1 MFLFFSEKLM
11 LRAFKIAVLPDLVAC
26 LFYGRCGV
34 LRRLIY
40 LFIYL
45 FSVGVLRCGEIRF
58 VLGAFVRARSARSE
72 ASSERGA

>member
-1 MFLFFSEKLM
+1 M

-40 LFIYL
+40 LIIYL
-45 FSVGVLRCGEIRF
+45 FIYFRLVFCDV
-58 VLGAFVRARSARSE
+58 ARSALCSVPLFELDPPDPRLRANVAPRS
-72 ASSERGA
+72 A

>member
-40 LFIYL
+40 LF
-45 FSVGVLRCGEIRF
+45 SVGVLRCGEIRF

>member
-1 MFLFFSEKLM
+1 M

-40 LFIYL
+40 LFIYFRL
-45 FSVGVLRCGEIRF
+45 VFCDV
-58 VLGAFVRARSARSE
+58 ARSALCSVPLFELDPPDPRLRANVAPRS
-72 ASSERGA
+72 A